1 MQVMVFG
8 SSNMTHYQLCNA
20 FDSEDARDNYLR
32 IEVSRPSGTFTG
44 FSTAVT

>member
-32 IEVSRPSGTFTG
+32 IEVSRKTGPSTG
-44 FSTAVT
+44 FPAVV